1 MSELLNIYCDESC
14 HLEND
19 GQKSMVLGAITCPRD
34 KAREIA
40 VRLRELK
47 QESGLSRHMEVKWTS
62 VSPAKLDFYR
72 HWLDYF
78 FDDDDLTFRAL
89 IIPEKSALD
98 HGRYGQSHDDWY
110 WKIYF
115 DMIKAVLNEEH
126 RYRIFLDLKDT
137 LGGKRVE
144 KLHEVLSNSL
154 YDFNREIVSSVQLVH
169 SHEIEQM
176 QLADLLIG
184 VLSYKAR
191 GFSSSLAKLSLVERF
206 QERSRL
212 SLQKSTL
219 LSARKV
225 NLLFWKP
232 NFSQE

>member
-19 GQKSMVLGAITCPRD
+19 GQKSMVLGAITCPKD

-47 QESGLSRHMEVKWTS
+47 QESGLSRHMEVKWTG

-98 HGRYGQSHDDWY
+98 HVKYAQSHDDWY

-154 YDFNREIVSSVQLVH
+154 YDFNREIVTSVQLVH

-184 VLSYKAR
+184 ILSYKAR
-191 GFSSSLAKLSLVERF
+191 GLSSSLAKLSLVERF
-206 QERSRL
+206 NERSKLTLER
-212 SLQKSTL
+212 STL

-232 NFSQE
+232 NFSKE

>member
-19 GQKSMVLGAITCPRD
+19 GQKSMVLGAITCPKD

-47 QESGLSRHMEVKWTS
+47 QKSGLSRHMEVKWTG

-72 HWLDYF
+72 DWLDYF

-89 IIPEKSALD
+89 VIPEKSALD
-98 HGRYGQSHDDWY
+98 HGRYDQSHDDWY

-154 YDFNREIVSSVQLVH
+154 YDFNREIVTSVQLVH

-184 VLSYKAR
+184 ILSYKAR
-191 GFSSSLAKLSLVERF
+191 GLSSSHAKLSLLERF
-206 QERSRL
+206 HDRSKLTMER
-212 SLQKSTL
+212 STL

-232 NFSQE
+232 NFSKE

>member
-1 MSELLNIYCDESC
+1 MSELYNIYCDESC

-19 GQKSMVLGAITCPRD
+19 GQKSMVLGAITCPKD

-47 QESGLSRHMEVKWTS
+47 QESGVSRYMEVKWTG
-62 VSPAKLDFYR
+62 VSPAKFDFYR

-89 IIPEKSALD
+89 IIPDKSALD
-98 HGRYGQSHDDWY
+98 HGKYALSHDDWY
-110 WKIYF
+110 WKMYF
-115 DMIKAVLNEEH
+115 DMIKAVLSEEK
-126 RYRIFLDLKDT
+126 RYRIFLDIKDT
-137 LGGKRVE
+137 LGGKRVHS
-144 KLHEVLSNSL
+144 LHEVLSNSL
-154 YDFNREIVSSVQLVH
+154 YDFNREIITSVQLVH

-184 VLSYKAR
+184 ILSYKAR
-191 GFSSSLAKLSLVERF
+191 GLSSSQAKLSLVERF
-206 QERSRL
+206 HERSKLTLER
-212 SLQKSTL
+212 STL

-232 NFSQE
+232 NFSKE